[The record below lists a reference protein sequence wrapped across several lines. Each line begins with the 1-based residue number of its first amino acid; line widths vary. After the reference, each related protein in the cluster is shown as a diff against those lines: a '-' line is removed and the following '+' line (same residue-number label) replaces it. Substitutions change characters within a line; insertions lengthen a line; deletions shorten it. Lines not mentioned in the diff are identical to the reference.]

1 MPDPAGRAGA
11 ALAGRTSLATACA
24 CTEGRKPIFLKQP
37 AAMPVFIGS
46 RGVKRRD
53 AESRGVSSQP
63 PGRRGAALWAKSQD
77 RDRVVPESTRVA
89 LLRWALVEARA
100 KATYLEICPTNPWC
114 LELFERHARGFA
126 PAERFASGTARSRLE
141 AVCNKAV
148 SRVAVCSSFSRQPLP
163 RASINR
169 SSSKHHETQ
178 RHLTALARACRA
190 FHGTTPFVPVLRSL
204 HHQGRQRRSPSPSA
218 NAAKDAHQI

>member
-1 MPDPAGRAGA
+1 
-11 ALAGRTSLATACA
+11 
-24 CTEGRKPIFLKQP
+24 LKQP

-63 PGRRGAALWAKSQD
+63 PADAERPCGRISGQGQ
-77 RDRVVPESTRVA
+77 VVPGSTRVA
-89 LLRWALVEARA
+89 LSRWALVEARA
-100 KATYLEICPTNPWC
+100 KATYLESRPTNPWC
-114 LELFERHARGFA
+114 LELFERHAMGFE
-126 PAERFASGTARSRLE
+126 PAEQFASGTARSRLE